1 MFVLILVIIPVIISI
16 IVIIVII
23 IIPISIVLPL
33 LLVVLPLLIVFVMF
47 VMFVMLVWLSWSIS
61 YMGTA
66 WPSWSSVAALRARA
80 ALVVTPVML
89 WILCVNMVNIHMI
102 LPADRA
108 IEIVRVLESLP
119 LSGGHHAL
127 ELLVAVMPAV
137 GINVAI
143 AADAV
148 EIIEIDVQD
157 AVALNAAQSQFHH
170 HLICDKT
177 GFCLDIRQ
185 SLSIH
190 RCYHHPYCYD
200 CHHYSFHNYL
210 LFKGLLLHFFISGAK
225 IERIAEKS
233 KGKTINLRMIF
244 PKSIGGNSR
253 NKIVVSF
260 IC

>member
-16 IVIIVII
+16 IVIVVII

-66 WPSWSSVAALRARA
+66 WPSWSSVAALWARA

-89 WILCVNMVNIHMI
+89 WILGVNMVNIHMI

-137 GINVAI
+137 GIDVAI
-143 AADAV
+143 ASDAI

-157 AVALNAAQSQFHH
+157 AVALNAAQS
-170 HLICDKT
+170 
-177 GFCLDIRQ
+177 
-185 SLSIH
+185 
-190 RCYHHPYCYD
+190 
-200 CHHYSFHNYL
+200 
-210 LFKGLLLHFFISGAK
+210 
-225 IERIAEKS
+225 
-233 KGKTINLRMIF
+233 
-244 PKSIGGNSR
+244 
-253 NKIVVSF
+253 
-260 IC
+260 

>member
-33 LLVVLPLLIVFVMF
+33 LLVVLPLLVVLVMLVML

-66 WPSWSSVAALRARA
+66 WPSWSSVAALWARA
-80 ALVVTPVML
+80 ALVVTPVMF
-89 WILCVNMVNIHMI
+89 WILCVNMVNIHLI
-102 LPADRA
+102 IPADRA

-148 EIIEIDVQD
+148 QVGEVDVQEI
-157 AVALNAAQSQFHH
+157 VALNVAQSQFYH

-177 GFCLDIRQ
+177 SLCLNICQ

-200 CHHYSFHNYL
+200 CHNHSFHNYL
-210 LFKGLLLHFFISGAK
+210 LFKGLLLHLFISGAK

-233 KGKTINLRMIF
+233 KGKTIN
-244 PKSIGGNSR
+244 
-253 NKIVVSF
+253 
-260 IC
+260 

>member
-33 LLVVLPLLIVFVMF
+33 LFVVLPLLVVL
-47 VMFVMLVWLSWSIS
+47 VMFVMLARLSWFIG
-61 YMGTA
+61 YMDFA

-80 ALVVTPVML
+80 ALVVSPVML
-89 WILCVNMVNIHMI
+89 WILGVNMVNIHMI

-137 GINVAI
+137 GIDVAI
-143 AADAV
+143 ALDAI

-157 AVALNAAQSQFHH
+157 AVALNAAQS
-170 HLICDKT
+170 
-177 GFCLDIRQ
+177 
-185 SLSIH
+185 
-190 RCYHHPYCYD
+190 
-200 CHHYSFHNYL
+200 
-210 LFKGLLLHFFISGAK
+210 
-225 IERIAEKS
+225 
-233 KGKTINLRMIF
+233 
-244 PKSIGGNSR
+244 
-253 NKIVVSF
+253 
-260 IC
+260 